1 MATCPDSTDCL
12 RAYYNP
18 ITAATC
24 LSSSYSTPI
33 LSIPSQIGI
42 HCHTG
47 NALQAYPQSHLSLA
61 TQDGCPIF
69 APRFSGA
76 KVGSN
81 TSIPNH
87 AASLAAKKQAQPSTA
102 GLGTGILRFRRLA
115 SQSEAW
121 QRCAAPPSP
130 G

>member
-69 APRFSGA
+69 APRRWGTRLGLQA
-76 KVGSN
+76 KD
-81 TSIPNH
+81 
-87 AASLAAKKQAQPSTA
+87 
-102 GLGTGILRFRRLA
+102 GTGDRLGVR
-115 SQSEAW
+115 S
-121 QRCAAPPSP
+121 RCGS
-130 G
+130 GFQFGLESREWE